1 MKKVLERGKKRKKN
15 NNLMAKYYL
24 SKSDFKVAM
33 TCPAKLYYRK
43 LKFPTTMEGNEFMEM
58 LAEGDYMV
66 G

>member
-1 MKKVLERGKKRKKN
+1 
-15 NNLMAKYYL
+15 MAKYYL